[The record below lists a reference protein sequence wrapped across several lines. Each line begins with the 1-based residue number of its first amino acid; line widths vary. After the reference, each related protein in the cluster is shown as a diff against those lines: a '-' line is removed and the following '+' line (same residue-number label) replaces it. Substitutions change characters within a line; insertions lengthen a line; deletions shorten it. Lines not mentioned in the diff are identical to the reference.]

1 MLYDFKKNLV
11 KKVTSIFSLNSYLAN
26 SGIAKNDAMSIAIE
40 EWDRLY
46 RENSRLS
53 LAASVASE
61 TARLA
66 TLEMKSEISGSARAE
81 FLNRFYGAV
90 LKNMRICAELACAKG
105 GIVLKPY
112 VADGRI
118 LVGRI
123 EAENFVPIEFDETGR
138 ITDAVFL
145 DRFVSG
151 KKIYTRLERH
161 SFEGKSYVIRN
172 NAFVSANV
180 GDLGKSIEL
189 SDTEFWRDIEP
200 QIICE
205 GIENPLF
212 AYIKM
217 PMANSVDSASPLGVS
232 VFSRVMPLIDDAEKQ
247 YERLMWEFESGER
260 ALYIDESAIRRDKNG
275 ERSLPDKRLYRMLN
289 SGDDALFKDWTP
301 TLREKQIR
309 DGLNEILRRIEFGA
323 GLAYG
328 TLSDVSGVDRTAEE
342 VRASKQRSYTHICDI
357 QTAIKNGLSDLVY
370 AMNALADLYSL
381 APSGEYHISFD
392 FDDSI
397 IADRKTE
404 FDEKLRLLEK
414 GIITPWEMRAWY
426 FGEDEKQAKKRVLR
440 PAGKEEQNEKKGY

>member
-1 MLYDFKKNLV
+1 
-11 KKVTSIFSLNSYLAN
+11 VTSIFSLNSYLA
-26 SGIAKNDAMSIAIE
+26 SLGITKNDAMSIAIE

-46 RENSRLS
+46 HQNSKLS

-66 TLEMKSEISGSARAE
+66 TLEMKSEISGSERAE

-90 LKNMRICAELACAKG
+90 LKNMRISAELACAKG

-112 VADGRI
+112 VADGKI

-161 SFEGKSYVIRN
+161 SFEGGSYVIRN
-172 NAFVSANV
+172 NAFVSANA
-180 GDLGKSIEL
+180 GDMGKSIEL

-217 PMANSVDSASPLGVS
+217 PMANGVDSSSPLGVS
-232 VFSRVMPLIDDAEKQ
+232 VFSRVMPLLDDAEKQ
-247 YERLMWEFESGER
+247 YGRLIWEFESGER
-260 ALYIDESAIRRDKNG
+260 ALYIDESAVRRDKNG
-275 ERSLPDKRLYRMLN
+275 EKSLPDKRLYRMLN
-289 SGDDALFKDWTP
+289 SGDDTLFKDWTP
-301 TLREKQIR
+301 TLREEQIR
-309 DGLNEILRRIEFGA
+309 NGLNEILRRIEFGT

-328 TLSDVSGVDRTAEE
+328 TLSDVSSVDRTAEE

-381 APSGEYHISFD
+381 APGGEYHISFD
-392 FDDSI
+392 FDDSV

-404 FDEKLRLLEK
+404 FDEKMRLLEK
-414 GIITPWEMRAWY
+414 GIISPQEMREWY
-426 FGEDEKQAKKRVLR
+426 FGEDEMQAKKRVLR

>member
-11 KKVTSIFSLNSYLAN
+11 KKVTSIFSLNSYLA
-26 SGIAKNDAMSIAIE
+26 SLGITKNDAMSIAIE

-46 RENSRLS
+46 HQNSKLS

-66 TLEMKSEISGSARAE
+66 TLEMKSEISGSERAE

-90 LKNMRICAELACAKG
+90 LKNMRISAELACAKG

-112 VADGRI
+112 VADGKI

-123 EAENFVPIEFDETGR
+123 EAENFVPLEFDETGR

-145 DRFVSG
+145 DRFASG

-161 SFEGKSYVIRN
+161 SFEGGSYVIRN
-172 NAFVSANV
+172 NAFVSANA

-217 PMANSVDSASPLGVS
+217 PMANSVDSSSPLGVS
-232 VFSRVMPLIDDAEKQ
+232 VFSRVMPLMEDAEKQ
-247 YERLMWEFESGER
+247 YGRLIWEFESGER
-260 ALYIDESAIRRDKNG
+260 ALYIDESAVRRDKNG
-275 ERSLPDKRLYRMLN
+275 EKSLPDKRLYRMLN
-289 SGDDALFKDWTP
+289 SGDDTLFKDWTP
-301 TLREKQIR
+301 TLREEQIR
-309 DGLNEILRRIEFGA
+309 NGLNEILRRIEFGT

-328 TLSDVSGVDRTAEE
+328 TLSDVSSVDRTAEE

-381 APSGEYHISFD
+381 APGGEYHISFD
-392 FDDSI
+392 FDDSV

-404 FDEKLRLLEK
+404 FDEKMRLLEK
-414 GIITPWEMRAWY
+414 GIICPQEMREWY
-426 FGEDEKQAKKRVLR
+426 FGEDEMQAKKRVLR
-440 PAGKEEQNEKKGY
+440 PAGKEEQNEEKGY

>member
-26 SGIAKNDAMSIAIE
+26 LGVIKNDAMSIAIE

-46 RENSRLS
+46 RENSKLS
-53 LAASVASE
+53 LAASIASE

-90 LKNMRICAELACAKG
+90 LKNMRISAELACAKG

-112 VADGRI
+112 AADGKI
-118 LVGRI
+118 LISRI

-145 DRFVSG
+145 DRVVSG

-161 SFEGKSYVIRN
+161 SIEGGSYVIRN
-172 NAFVSANV
+172 NAFVSATV
-180 GDLGKSIEL
+180 GDLGKSIPL
-189 SDTEFWRDIEP
+189 YDTEFWHDIEP

-217 PMANSVDSASPLGVS
+217 PMANSIDSSSPLGVS
-232 VFSRVMPLIDDAEKQ
+232 VFSRVMPLINDAEKQ
-247 YERLMWEFESGER
+247 YGRLIWEFESGER
-260 ALYIDESAIRRDKNG
+260 ALYIDESAVRRDKNG

-301 TLREKQIR
+301 TIREEQIKN
-309 DGLNEILRRIEFGA
+309 GLNEILRRIEFGA

-328 TLSDVSGVDRTAEE
+328 TLSDVASIDRTAEE

-357 QTAIKNGLSDLVY
+357 QTAIKNGLCDLVY

-381 APSGEYHISFD
+381 APSGEYRVSFD

-397 IADRKTE
+397 IADRKRE

-414 GIITPWEMRAWY
+414 GIINPWEMRAWY
-426 FGEDEKQAKKRVLR
+426 FGEDEKQAKKRVTE
-440 PAGKEEQNEKKGY
+440 PAGKEHQNEKEGY

>member
-1 MLYDFKKNLV
+1 MLYDFEKNLV
-11 KKVTSIFSLNSYLAN
+11 KKVTSIFSLNSYLA
-26 SGIAKNDAMSIAIE
+26 SLGITKNDAMSIAIE

-46 RENSRLS
+46 HQNSKLS

-66 TLEMKSEISGSARAE
+66 TLEMKSEISGSERAE

-90 LKNMRICAELACAKG
+90 LKNMRISAELACAKG

-112 VADGRI
+112 VADGKI

-161 SFEGKSYVIRN
+161 SFEGGSYVIRN
-172 NAFVSANV
+172 NAFVSANA
-180 GDLGKSIEL
+180 GDMGKSIEL

-217 PMANSVDSASPLGVS
+217 PMANGVDSSSPLGVS
-232 VFSRVMPLIDDAEKQ
+232 VFSRVMPLLDDAEKQ
-247 YERLMWEFESGER
+247 YGRLIWEFESGER
-260 ALYIDESAIRRDKNG
+260 ALYIDESAVRRDKNG
-275 ERSLPDKRLYRMLN
+275 EKSLPDKRLYRMLN
-289 SGDDALFKDWTP
+289 SGDDTLFKDWTP
-301 TLREKQIR
+301 TLREEQIR
-309 DGLNEILRRIEFGA
+309 NGLNEILRRIEFGT

-328 TLSDVSGVDRTAEE
+328 TLSDVSSVDRTAEE

-381 APSGEYHISFD
+381 APGGEYHISFD
-392 FDDSI
+392 FDDSV

-404 FDEKLRLLEK
+404 FDEKMRLLEK
-414 GIITPWEMRAWY
+414 GIISPQEMREWY
-426 FGEDEKQAKKRVLR
+426 FGEDEMQAKKRVLR

>member
-11 KKVTSIFSLNSYLAN
+11 KKVTGIFSLNSYLA
-26 SGIAKNDAMSIAIE
+26 SLGIAKNDAMSIAIE

-46 RENSRLS
+46 RDNSKLS
-53 LAASVASE
+53 LAASIASE

-66 TLEMKSEISGSARAE
+66 TLEMKSEISGSKRAE
-81 FLNRFYGAV
+81 FLNRFYGAA
-90 LKNMRICAELACAKG
+90 LKNMRISAELACAKG

-112 VADGRI
+112 VAGGKI
-118 LVGRI
+118 IISRI

-161 SFEGKSYVIRN
+161 SFEDGSYVIRN
-172 NAFVSANV
+172 NAFVSSNV
-180 GDLGKSIEL
+180 GDLGKGVEL
-189 SDTEFWRDIEP
+189 SDTELWRDIEP
-200 QIICE
+200 QIFCE

-217 PMANSVDSASPLGVS
+217 PMANSVDISSPLGVS
-232 VFSRVMPLIDDAEKQ
+232 VFSRVMPLIEDAEKQ
-247 YERLMWEFESGER
+247 YERLIWEFESGER
-260 ALYIDESAIRRDKNG
+260 ALYIDESAVRRDKNG
-275 ERSLPDKRLYRMLN
+275 EKSLPDKRLYRMLN

-301 TLREKQIR
+301 TIREEQIKN
-309 DGLNEILRRIEFGA
+309 GLNEILRRIEFGT

-328 TLSDVSGVDRTAEE
+328 TLSDIASIDRTAEE
-342 VRASKQRSYTHICDI
+342 FRASKQRSYTHICDI

-370 AMNALADLYSL
+370 AMNALTDLYSL

-404 FDEKLRLLEK
+404 FDEKMRLLEK
-414 GIITPWEMRAWY
+414 GIISPQEMRAWY
-426 FGEDEKQAKKRVLR
+426 FGEDEKQAKKRVLV
-440 PAGKEEQNEKKGY
+440 PAGKEHQNEKERY